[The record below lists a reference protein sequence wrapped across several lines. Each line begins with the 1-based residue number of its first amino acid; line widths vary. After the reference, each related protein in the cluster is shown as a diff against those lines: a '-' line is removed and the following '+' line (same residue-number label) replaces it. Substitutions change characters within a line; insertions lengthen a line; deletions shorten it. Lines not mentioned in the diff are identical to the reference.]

1 MGGWFSHLLGS
12 LLHSVGWV
20 WSVKLINGSGQITGD
35 DEPRGRSEEG
45 KVSGTREEK
54 ERVDVKW
61 SRSIN

>member
-1 MGGWFSHLLGS
+1 M
-12 LLHSVGWV
+12 
-20 WSVKLINGSGQITGD
+20 KLINGSGQITGD